1 MTKYEIERCEKLC
14 LEAITSAKE
23 ATDLFN
29 ENDKIN
35 HDCSIATHLL
45 RLADSKLGYA
55 QGINQVLANLG
66 YKSSKMKELSKL
78 I

>member
-1 MTKYEIERCEKLC
+1 MTKQENLKCEKLC
-14 LEAITSAKE
+14 LEAIKSAKE
-23 ATDLFN
+23 ANDLFE
-29 ENDKIN
+29 ENDKTN
-35 HDCSIATHLL
+35 HDCSIATNQL

-66 YKSSKMKELSKL
+66 YKSIKMKELSEL